1 MPYNRDNKNDKPFKK
16 NYSKPDTD
24 RKKRYDSNSETPSER
39 YNPNDKDELAPPR
52 FLAPPP
58 SKSYN
63 RDGAGSGPKRPYERK
78 DTGGFGD
85 KPKRP
90 YEKRD
95 NADFGD
101 RPKKTYERKDAGSF
115 GDKPK
120 RPYEKRDGA
129 GYNDRPK
136 NPYERKT
143 SSNFGDKPKRPY
155 EKRDNAS
162 FGDASKRPYEKRDN
176 AGFNDRAKRPYE
188 KRDGAGF
195 GDGSKKPYEK
205 RDNAGFNDRAKR
217 PYEKRDGAGFGDGGK
232 RPYEKRDSAG
242 FNDRPKKPYEKRD
255 GAGFDR
261 PVRSY
266 EKRDSNDFND
276 RPARP
281 YEKRETGSP
290 FDKKDGTKKPFR
302 PSYDPEIKVKKS
314 YADAPKKTFSERK
327 KELTGDTHAKE
338 DIRLNK
344 YVANSGVCSRREADE
359 LISKGT
365 VTVNGKVI
373 TEMGYRVK
381 LTDTVC
387 YEGKKILP
395 EPFVY
400 ILMNKPK
407 DFLTTTED
415 DKGRKTVMDL
425 VADKIEQRIFP
436 VGRLDRNTTGVLL
449 LTNDGEV
456 TQALTHPSFE
466 IKKIY
471 QVELDKKATS
481 ADLDKLVSGIELED
495 GEAHAD
501 GVAFVESEDKRHI
514 GIEIHSGRNRIVRR
528 MFEHL
533 GFEVE
538 KLDRVSFG
546 IFTKKDLP
554 RGKWRHLTQGEVGFL
569 MKLKS
574 KM

>member
-24 RKKRYDSNSETPSER
+24 RKKRYDSDTDKPSEK

-63 RDGAGSGPKRPYERK
+63 RDGAGAGPKRPYERK
-78 DTGGFGD
+78 DTGSFGDKPKRPYEKRDTKDFGDRPKKTYERKETGGFGD

-90 YEKRD
+90 YEKRE
-95 NADFGD
+95 G
-101 RPKKTYERKDAGSF
+101 T
-115 GDKPK
+115 
-120 RPYEKRDGA
+120 

-155 EKRDNAS
+155 EKRDSAG
-162 FGDASKRPYEKRDN
+162 FGDGTKRPYEKRDN

-195 GDGSKKPYEK
+195 GD
-205 RDNAGFNDRAKR
+205 D
-217 PYEKRDGAGFGDGGK
+217 GK
-232 RPYEKRDSAG
+232 RPYEKRDSSG

-266 EKRDSNDFND
+266 EKRDNNDFND
-276 RPARP
+276 RPKRP

-314 YADAPKKTFSERK
+314 YVDAPKKTFSERK
-327 KELTGDTHAKE
+327 KELTGDTSAKE

-344 YVANSGVCSRREADE
+344 YVANSGICSRREADE
-359 LISKGT
+359 LIAKGS
-365 VTVNGKVI
+365 VTVNGKVV

-381 LTDTVC
+381 LSDTVC
-387 YEGKKILP
+387 YLGKKILP

-466 IKKIY
+466 IKKVY

-554 RGKWRHLTQGEVGFL
+554 RGKWRHLTQSEVGFL

>member
-24 RKKRYDSNSETPSER
+24 RKKRYDSDTDKPSER

-58 SKSYN
+58 NKSYN
-63 RDGAGSGPKRPYERK
+63 RDSNSTGPKRPYERK
-78 DTGGFGD
+78 DTGFGDKPKRPYEKRENKDFGDRPKKTYERKETGGFGD

-90 YEKRD
+90 YEKRE
-95 NADFGD
+95 GSGYSD
-101 RPKKTYERKDAGSF
+101 RPKNPYERKSSSSF

-120 RPYEKRDGA
+120 RPYEKRDSA
-129 GYNDRPK
+129 G
-136 NPYERKT
+136 
-143 SSNFGDKPKRPY
+143 FGD
-155 EKRDNAS
+155 
-162 FGDASKRPYEKRDN
+162 GTKRPYEKRDN

-188 KRDGAGF
+188 KRDGAGY
-195 GDGSKKPYEK
+195 GDTNK
-205 RDNAGFNDRAKR
+205 RT
-217 PYEKRDGAGFGDGGK
+217 
-232 RPYEKRDSAG
+232 YEKRDSSG

-266 EKRDSNDFND
+266 EKRDNNDFND
-276 RPARP
+276 RPKRP

-327 KELTGDTHAKE
+327 KELTGDTTSKE

-365 VTVNGKVI
+365 VTVNGKVV

-387 YEGKKILP
+387 YQGKKILP

-466 IKKIY
+466 IKKVY

-533 GFEVE
+533 GYEVE

-554 RGKWRHLTQGEVGFL
+554 RGKWRHLTQSEVGFL